1 MLVTSDQLGLE
12 KPEKLSYAAVTF
24 SQGSTMTSP
33 VVVTSM
39 QSMPGHVNTVPI
51 LSPQG
56 IVRQIPTPHS
66 QVFPTHI
73 PGLGVPTLNNYIV
86 YSLTAPQPASL
97 LPNHI
102 LHGDHPT
109 YSAQQ
114 QLRDIPRSSN
124 QYFSTFQ
131 PPSWGHSSPQ
141 PGGYP
146 PPQVQTQDPF
156 PRLSRGNPGYRK
168 SPQTPAHQPL
178 GKARASP
185 QYPPPRPSSAQQG
198 TIAQLAVPPVT
209 SYPPPPF
216 SPISQFSSPPPPV
229 LKNLQPPPPSH
240 TDSPCADLLNAPI
253 RRNGQKESTSDAS
266 DRLRSVSY
274 SSDKFPPASL
284 NRARM
289 NHQDQLPLSPGYTIS
304 GVVPLPAN
312 VDTSVP
318 PPSLPT
324 PLPSVSP
331 PLSFNMAKKRAWRT
345 QRSPR
350 VSVSEIHD
358 MSSPQPVHPNRA
370 ANAHIKFSLASR
382 RNNNV
387 FDDNVYNY

>member
-56 IVRQIPTPHS
+56 IVRQVPTPHS
-66 QVFPTHI
+66 RVFPTCI

-97 LPNHI
+97 IPNHV

-114 QLRDIPRSSN
+114 QLRDIPRSST
-124 QYFSTFQ
+124 QYLSTFQ

-141 PGGYP
+141 PGAYP

-156 PRLSRGNPGYRK
+156 PRLGRGNPGHRK
-168 SPQTPAHQPL
+168 SPQTPAHQSL
-178 GKARASP
+178 GRASP
-185 QYPPPRPSSAQQG
+185 QYPPPRSSSAQQA
-198 TIAQLAVPPVT
+198 TIVQLAVPPVT

-229 LKNLQPPPPSH
+229 LNKLQPPPPSRI
-240 TDSPCADLLNAPI
+240 DSPCADVSNAPT

-274 SSDKFPPASL
+274 SSDKFPPSSL

-289 NHQDQLPLSPGYTIS
+289 NHQDQLPLSPCYTMS

-324 PLPSVSP
+324 PPPSVSP

-358 MSSPQPVHPNRA
+358 MSSPQPVHTNRA

-382 RNNNV
+382 RDNNV

>member
-1 MLVTSDQLGLE
+1 
-12 KPEKLSYAAVTF
+12 
-24 SQGSTMTSP
+24 
-33 VVVTSM
+33 M
-39 QSMPGHVNTVPI
+39 QSMSGYVNTVPI
-51 LSPQG
+51 LSPAPDG
-56 IVRQIPTPHS
+56 DLRQIPTPYRR
-66 QVFPTHI
+66 VFPTHI
-73 PGLGVPTLNNYIV
+73 PGLGVPTLNNCIV
-86 YSLTAPQPASL
+86 YSLTAPHPASL
-97 LPNHI
+97 LPNHV

-109 YSAQQ
+109 YTAQQ
-114 QLRDIPRSSN
+114 QLRDIPRPSN
-124 QYFSTFQ
+124 QYLATFQ
-131 PPSWGHSSPQ
+131 PPNWGHSSQ

-146 PPQVQTQDPF
+146 PPQLQALDPF
-156 PRLSRGNPGYRK
+156 PRLSRGNPGHRK

-185 QYPPPRPSSAQQG
+185 QYPPPRSSSAQQG

-240 TDSPCADLLNAPI
+240 TDSPCADVPNAPT
-253 RRNGQKESTSDAS
+253 RRNGQKESTSDAN

-274 SSDKFPPASL
+274 SSDKFPPSSL

-289 NHQDQLPLSPGYTIS
+289 NHQDQLPLSPCYTMS

-312 VDTSVP
+312 VDPSVP

-324 PLPSVSP
+324 PPPSVSP

-382 RNNNV
+382 RNDNV